1 MIWGCLQL
9 AACILP
15 PTRFTAFNPLP
26 PSTALIFSAE
36 TTEPPPANDMAS
48 LDPPFKVRA
57 IFDYESAHGDDL
69 NFVAGETITVTS
81 VEDADWYYGEYTDK
95 ATGANKQGIFPMNFV
110 ERLVADVPA
119 RPSRT
124 RKVPEPEPVTEAP
137 AVRAPSPVPAPAPQ
151 PIEAQPPQ
159 TPKAPAPPRYKQEE
173 PHIPKQQPVVTSSP
187 TVSKPVKPSSPEPVK
202 QKPPPPPPAE
212 KSAGVASSF
221 RDRIAAF
228 NKQAEAQAPVKPS
241 APWGAPG
248 PKASFVKKP
257 FVAPPP
263 SKNAYIPPIVSHV
276 PKPRRDEDVSRDVTE
291 PTSPTPTAEDEP
303 PAKISSLKDRIAALQ
318 HMQLDPAGKPK
329 PKPPKPKFRTDSE
342 SSATGPTL
350 VAEQVQAASAL
361 PEEEEDGLE
370 SFGKEPVAVR
380 NVELEDAIQTKDII
394 NPEQSTISARV
405 KKSVE
410 MRRTAVGP
418 GDEGA
423 ESAGDADVSS
433 SGGHDIEVPRP
444 KAPTGKAARHG
455 QEKDDDGDDEGA
467 NDGQPES
474 PDEEEAEKEEEGE
487 KEEIDPEVA
496 RRLAIK
502 ERMMKMGVGMVFG
515 GSPGIVIPKKKAPES
530 RASGESE
537 RREEEQ
543 RPVPAM
549 VPIFPM
555 SGFVLPGMKHPAPKQ
570 PDSEVQEDTDSEAE
584 EKVTLSTATGN
595 MSYEHAHEEISED
608 LKSSGQSKPAESVPL
623 TPTSPIGS
631 PLMRPMERAPPPPPP
646 APQERPA
653 PPAPPLTDRP
663 PPQTYETH
671 LAQPAEPIIPSPT
684 EGSES
689 DDEASEVNTGTL
701 SISTT
706 SIAEARGPPPP
717 PPNITF
723 PTSPASLKRQLYY
736 TSTQMSPPPAQVP
749 ISPTTP
755 GNSARRT
762 SYIRG
767 STAPPIPVMPPVT
780 QTSPPALRPPPPPP
794 PTAPP
799 RQSGEMIRGGRSD
812 TEGEYEA
819 DYDTDLANKDAHK
832 DALKAHHHHHSTKT
846 SDEDDNDDTPLPSP
860 TLSSRP
866 PILRAV
872 PPPPPP
878 GVSMRSKR
886 QSMDMPRAAPP
897 PPPPAPPAAP
907 PREALRYGENESED
921 GDEEEEQPEYFH
933 RLGPPPPIQ
942 QTPPTPIHFSPPP
955 PPPGPPATH
964 PPPPPAP
971 PSDYIAETLPRRS
984 FGSGTRPSMDATRQP
999 SSSSV
1004 APTRRSMDQNRPSTT
1019 SEYVARD
1026 VDLSEHSQ
1034 WWKYPAR
1041 IPPVFE
1047 NRSRE
1052 LAYELEEN
1060 NITSRS
1066 GRVTIT
1072 REIYVLFHDYSQTV
1086 VTVRWDRDDPANA
1099 TPEQRHEPPPPH
1111 LRQDQLEEYHGKYSA
1126 KLYDG
1131 AVTRQNTVVG
1141 DGDAYTF
1148 IKELFTLV
1156 PNALK
1161 PVGNRSYGAL
1171 VYANLANAS
1180 VQQYDEIRPGD
1191 VVTFR
1196 NARFQGHRGG
1206 LHQKY
1211 SIEVGKP
1218 DHVAVV
1224 LDWDGTKKKV
1234 RDRKSV
1240 V

>member
-1 MIWGCLQL
+1 
-9 AACILP
+9 
-15 PTRFTAFNPLP
+15 
-26 PSTALIFSAE
+26 
-36 TTEPPPANDMAS
+36 MAS
-48 LDPPFKVRA
+48 PDPPFKVRA

-95 ATGANKQGIFPMNFV
+95 ASGAKKQGIFPMNFV
-110 ERLVADVPA
+110 ERLVAEVPA

-124 RKVPEPEPVTEAP
+124 RKAPEPEPVTEAP
-137 AVRAPSPVPAPAPQ
+137 AVRAPSPVPTPVAPQ
-151 PIEAQPPQ
+151 PIAPQPPQ
-159 TPKAPAPPRYKQEE
+159 TPAPTYKQEE
-173 PHIPKQQPVVTSSP
+173 PHVPKQQ
-187 TVSKPVKPSSPEPVK
+187 PVKPSSPEPVK

-228 NKQAEAQAPVKPS
+228 NKQAEAQAPVKPA
-241 APWGAPG
+241 APWGAAG
-248 PKASFVKKP
+248 PKTSFVKKP

-303 PAKISSLKDRIAALQ
+303 PAKISTLKDRIAALQ

-329 PKPPKPKFRTDSE
+329 PKPPKPKPRTESE

-370 SFGKEPVAVR
+370 SVGKEPVAVR

-394 NPEQSTISARV
+394 NPEQSAISARV

-410 MRRTAVGP
+410 MRRTAAGA

-444 KAPTGKAARHG
+444 KAPAGKAARHG

-496 RRLAIK
+496 RRLAIR
-502 ERMMKMGVGMVFG
+502 ERMKKMSGCIGMHGMVFG
-515 GSPGIVIPKKKAPES
+515 GSPGMGMPKKKAPES

-555 SGFVLPGMKHPAPKQ
+555 GGFVLPGMKHPAPKQ
-570 PDSEVQEDTDSEAE
+570 PDSEVPEVTGPESE
-584 EKVTLSTATGN
+584 EKVASSTA
-595 MSYEHAHEEISED
+595 MEKMLYEHTDEDIFED
-608 LKSSGQSKPAESVPL
+608 LKFSGQSKAAESVPL

-631 PLMRPMERAPPPPPP
+631 PQMRPMERAPPPPPP

-653 PPAPPLTDRP
+653 PPAPPLSDRP
-663 PPQTYETH
+663 PPPPPHAHETH
-671 LAQPAEPIIPSPT
+671 LAQPTEPIIPSAT

-706 SIAEARGPPPP
+706 SIAEARGLPPP
-717 PPNITF
+717 PPNVTS
-723 PTSPASLKRQLYY
+723 PTSPTSSKRQSYY

-755 GNSARRT
+755 GISARRT

-780 QTSPPALRPPPPPP
+780 QTSPPAPRPPPPPP

-832 DALKAHHHHHSTKT
+832 DALKAHHHHHHSTKA
-846 SDEDDNDDTPLPSP
+846 SDEDDDDETPLPSP
-860 TLSSRP
+860 TLSSPP

-878 GVSMRSKR
+878 GASARSKR
-886 QSMDMPRAAPP
+886 QSMDMPRGAPP
-897 PPPPAPPAAP
+897 PPPPAPPAAQ

-933 RLGPPPPIQ
+933 RPPAPSGPPLPIQ
-942 QTPPTPIHFSPPP
+942 QTPPTPTHFTLP
-955 PPPGPPATH
+955 

-971 PSDYIAETLPRRS
+971 PSDYIPETLPRRS
-984 FGSGTRPSMDATRQP
+984 FGSGSRPSIDAARQP

-1004 APTRRSMDQNRPSTT
+1004 APARRSMDLNRPSTT

-1047 NRSRE
+1047 NRPRE
-1052 LAYELEEN
+1052 LTYELEEN

-1111 LRQDQLEEYHGKYSA
+1111 LRQDQLEEYHAKYSA

-1224 LDWDGTKKKV
+1224 MDWDGTKKKV
-1234 RDRKSV
+1234 RVFEQGREKGKVKVDGFKVGDLKSGEVKVWRV
-1240 V
+1240 VGREWVGWSS